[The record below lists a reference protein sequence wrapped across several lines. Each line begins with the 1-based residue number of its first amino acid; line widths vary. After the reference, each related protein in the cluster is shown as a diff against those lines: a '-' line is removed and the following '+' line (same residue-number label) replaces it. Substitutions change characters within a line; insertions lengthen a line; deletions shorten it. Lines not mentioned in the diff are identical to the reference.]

1 MATQKEKALAPHE
14 ALELHE
20 LITSELIEYKKLQTT
35 LGMVEDNELKD
46 FMKESM
52 KIKKENIEQLQ
63 IFIAAQGKMQQEV
76 AILD

>member
-20 LITSELIEYKKLQTT
+20 LIRSELTGYKKLQTT
-35 LGMVEDNELKD
+35 LVMVEDNELKE

-52 KIKKENIEQLQ
+52 KIKRENIEQLQ
-63 IFIAAQGKMQQEV
+63 NFIAAQGKMQ
-76 AILD
+76 